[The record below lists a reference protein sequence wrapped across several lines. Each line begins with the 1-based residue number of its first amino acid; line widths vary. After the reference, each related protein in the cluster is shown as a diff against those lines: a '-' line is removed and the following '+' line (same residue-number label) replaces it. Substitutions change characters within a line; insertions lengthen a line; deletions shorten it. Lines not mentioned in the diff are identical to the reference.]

1 MRSKYQELQNKYRH
15 DPRKFQTDE
24 KTDDNPL
31 SQDETVGL
39 LKNFQFFIYASSSL
53 SLSRAIG
60 INISPTM
67 NCNHE

>member
-39 LKNFQFFIYASSSL
+39 LNMRNFLFTFMHL
-53 SLSRAIG
+53 
-60 INISPTM
+60 
-67 NCNHE
+67 HHH